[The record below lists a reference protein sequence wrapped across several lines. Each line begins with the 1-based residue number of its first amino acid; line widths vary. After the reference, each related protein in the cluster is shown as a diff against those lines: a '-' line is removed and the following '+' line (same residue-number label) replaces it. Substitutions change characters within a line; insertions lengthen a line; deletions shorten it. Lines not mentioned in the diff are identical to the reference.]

1 MRTTCIE
8 NEVKTR
14 SSLFHTNVYNQCFD
28 SQTTR
33 LLQVPALIYFTQ
45 KQYAYN
51 AILHQGGT
59 EVRIIKLFTYF
70 FYTSIQRDLDDE
82 VSKITCTAGSFICRV
97 QRMSWAEAA
106 SVALTAVGTDGAS
119 VGNCWGLL
127 TNLGGNSCLIC
138 SDFYCPRKKKKEM
151 SSSAGL
157 QCLLE

>member
-106 SVALTAVGTDGAS
+106 SVALTAVGTDGACS
-119 VGNCWGLL
+119 GKLLGTFDKSWGQQLPDLL
-127 TNLGGNSCLIC
+127 WLLLSTKK
-138 SDFYCPRKKKKEM
+138 RKKCALVLVF
-151 SSSAGL
+151 SA
-157 QCLLE
+157 C